1 MSMSRPTEESTGPQ
15 RPIRVLLVDDQA
27 LVRMGFRLVLE
38 SDPGLEVVGEAGDG
52 ETAVTMCRALRPDVV
67 LLDVRMPRASGLEA
81 TARIVQEV
89 PEARVVILTTFD
101 LDEYVYEGLRAGA
114 SGFLLKDTD
123 PAQMLAAVHAV
134 AAGDAVIAPRVT
146 RRLLQRFS
154 ALLPDGPQGPG
165 VPTPDRHRR
174 LADLTER
181 ELDVLTLLAAG
192 RSNAEVA
199 SDLNLSPTTV
209 KTHVGS
215 ILAKLGVRDRVQAVI
230 VAYETGLVTPG

>member
-1 MSMSRPTEESTGPQ
+1 MTSPAPKTGPH

-38 SDPGLEVVGEAGDG
+38 SDPRLEVVGEAGDG
-52 ETAVTMCRALRPDVV
+52 HTAVTMCRALRPDVV

-81 TARIVQEV
+81 TARIVQDV
-89 PEARVVILTTFD
+89 PESRVIILTTFD

-123 PAQMLAAVHAV
+123 PADMLAAVHAV
-134 AAGDAVIAPRVT
+134 AAGDAVIAPHIT
-146 RRLLQRFS
+146 RRLLRRFS
-154 ALLPDGPQGPG
+154 AHLPDPAHQGTTPGPG
-165 VPTPDRHRR
+165 LHPR
-174 LADLTER
+174 LTTLTDR

-192 RSNAEVA
+192 RSNAEIA
-199 SDLNLSPTTV
+199 TDLTLSQTMV

-230 VAYETGLVTPG
+230 VAYETRLVTPDG